1 MTMFSADFSDV
12 ILWQYDKSTN
22 LKNLISKKQEFYNDN
37 VDEFFSDWYNDVF
50 NLDTANYFG
59 LIIWSLI
66 LGCTEYI
73 ELTSKI
79 GQKAFGFE
87 IYHKN
92 FHESNFALS
101 HYIYNLST
109 EALRKVLKAQMYNFN
124 SNGSLYDI
132 NKVLNVI
139 YPEHNPYATYDK
151 NTNVLTY
158 HFPIP
163 LDEEDMNIV
172 MFSNMFPTPIGVKR
186 SIKNGTIEE
195 K

>member
-79 GQKAFGFE
+79 GQKAFGFGKF
-87 IYHKN
+87 HNN

-101 HYIYNLST
+101 NYIYSLST
-109 EALRKVLKAQMYNFN
+109 ESLRKVLKTQMYNFN

-132 NKVLNVI
+132 NKILNII
-139 YPEHNPYATYDK
+139 YPEHNPYVTYDK

-163 LDEEDMNIV
+163 LSEDDMNIV
-172 MFSNMFPTPIGVKR
+172 MFSNMFPAPVGVKR
-186 SIKNGTIEE
+186 SIQNGTVEE
-195 K
+195 E